1 MRKDSREIRSD
12 NGGDKLKAGNAE
24 EYDGYCIDLLKLLQQ
39 DLNFTYDLFLVED
52 NKFGSVD
59 NNGNWDGMIG
69 ALVNGN
75 TINASTFMLVTDI
88 AFRKGR
94 NSLRSNLSFG
104 REGE

>member
-1 MRKDSREIRSD
+1 MRKDSREGVIRTD
-12 NGGDKLKAGNAE
+12 DGGEKLKAGNAE

-69 ALVNGN
+69 ALVNGKSIN
-75 TINASTFMLVTDI
+75 TFIQFTRSSF
-88 AFRKGR
+88 FQGGRK
-94 NSLRSNLSFG
+94 
-104 REGE
+104 